1 MKEIKTSDGSIDLN
15 KFGDIIDMY
24 NFYPIRVKADKN
36 KSNDLYYQLLNN
48 IKSLNEL
55 LKLKVGNKV

>member
-48 IKSLNEL
+48 KKSLN
-55 LKLKVGNKV
+55 